1 MDEDTKYQIAWWDGQ
16 VQPPDVAGWKYMP
29 SEVYTLL
36 TGDESEIVKGR
47 ALDQLARIRKLYP
60 GIKFSIQRITK
71 EIVAQVQ

>member
-1 MDEDTKYQIAWWDGQ
+1 MDGGAKYQIAWWDGQ

-29 SEVYTLL
+29 SEVYTIE
-36 TGDESEIVKGR
+36 GQ
-47 ALDQLARIRKLYP
+47 ALDRLMRMQKLYP